1 MTTPTSTES
10 PTSTCSDRQAAPD
23 RQVAAGLPPV
33 AADRQVAAGS
43 PPVAADRQVAAG
55 SPPVADV
62 TELRQEIDRLDDDI
76 LRLIQRRTEVSQRIG
91 AIRRAEGGP
100 RIVLSREQA
109 VLARFRDLGPE
120 GRELGML
127 LLRLGR
133 GRLGRA

>member
-1 MTTPTSTES
+1 VTS
-10 PTSTCSDRQAAPD
+10 PTSTGTPASSDPAAS
-23 RQVAAGLPPV
+23 VEALPPS
-33 AADRQVAAGS
+33 DNI
-43 PPVAADRQVAAG
+43 
-55 SPPVADV
+55 
-62 TELRQEIDRLDDDI
+62 TELREEIDRLDAEI
-76 LRLIQRRTEVSQRIG
+76 LRMILRRSEVSQQIG

>member
-1 MTTPTSTES
+1 VSTIVNTEEQA
-10 PTSTCSDRQAAPD
+10 QAAPAETATVPEI
-23 RQVAAGLPPV
+23 VA
-33 AADRQVAAGS
+33 
-43 PPVAADRQVAAG
+43 
-55 SPPVADV
+55 
-62 TELRQEIDRLDDDI
+62 LREEIDHLDGQI
-76 LRLIQRRTEVSQRIG
+76 LEMIKRRSEVSQRIG

-133 GRLGRA
+133 GRLGWR

>member
-1 MTTPTSTES
+1 VTTPSSEPRVEIAVTDPGDPDSTS
-10 PTSTCSDRQAAPD
+10 STDISH
-23 RQVAAGLPPV
+23 
-33 AADRQVAAGS
+33 
-43 PPVAADRQVAAG
+43 
-55 SPPVADV
+55 
-62 TELRQEIDRLDDDI
+62 LREEIDRLDADI

-109 VLARFRDLGPE
+109 VLARFRELGPE
-120 GRELGML
+120 GRELGMM

>member
-1 MTTPTSTES
+1 MSTAVNNEG
-10 PTSTCSDRQAAPD
+10 TAP
-23 RQVAAGLPPV
+23 
-33 AADRQVAAGS
+33 GS
-43 PPVAADRQVAAG
+43 APG
-55 SPPVADV
+55 SAPGPDISV
-62 TELRQEIDRLDDDI
+62 LREEIDSLDEQI
-76 LRLIQRRTEVSQRIG
+76 LNLIKRRSEVSQQIG

-133 GRLGRA
+133 GRLGRS

>member
-1 MTTPTSTES
+1 MTS
-10 PTSTCSDRQAAPD
+10 PISEPRVEIAITD
-23 RQVAAGLPPV
+23 PV
-33 AADRQVAAGS
+33 
-43 PPVAADRQVAAG
+43 PVPLSSEIND
-55 SPPVADV
+55 
-62 TELRQEIDRLDDDI
+62 LRLEIDQLDADI

-120 GRELGML
+120 GRELGMM

>member
-1 MTTPTSTES
+1 MTS
-10 PTSTCSDRQAAPD
+10 PTSTGTPAGSDSASSANS
-23 RQVAAGLPPV
+23 ANSAEALPPSDNIT
-33 AADRQVAAGS
+33 A
-43 PPVAADRQVAAG
+43 
-55 SPPVADV
+55 
-62 TELRQEIDRLDDDI
+62 LREEIDRLDAEI
-76 LRLIQRRTEVSQRIG
+76 LRMILRRSEVSQQIG

>member
-1 MTTPTSTES
+1 MTSPSSEPRVEIAVTDPVPVPTSSEIN
-10 PTSTCSDRQAAPD
+10 D
-23 RQVAAGLPPV
+23 
-33 AADRQVAAGS
+33 
-43 PPVAADRQVAAG
+43 
-55 SPPVADV
+55 
-62 TELRQEIDRLDDDI
+62 LRQEIDRLDADI

-109 VLARFRDLGPE
+109 VLARFRELGPE
-120 GRELGML
+120 GRELGMM

>member
-1 MTTPTSTES
+1 VSITVNNEAT
-10 PTSTCSDRQAAPD
+10 APD
-23 RQVAAGLPPV
+23 TRPGTRPDTAPDVSGLDIS
-33 AADRQVAAGS
+33 A
-43 PPVAADRQVAAG
+43 
-55 SPPVADV
+55 
-62 TELRQEIDRLDDDI
+62 LRVEIDTLDEQI
-76 LRLIQRRTEVSQRIG
+76 LQLIKRRSEVSQRIG

-133 GRLGRA
+133 GRLGRS

>member
-1 MTTPTSTES
+1 VTS
-10 PTSTCSDRQAAPD
+10 PTSTGTPASSDPAAS
-23 RQVAAGLPPV
+23 AASVEALPPS
-33 AADRQVAAGS
+33 DNI
-43 PPVAADRQVAAG
+43 
-55 SPPVADV
+55 
-62 TELRQEIDRLDDDI
+62 TELREEIDRLDAEI
-76 LRLIQRRTEVSQRIG
+76 LRMILRRSEVSQQIG

>member
-1 MTTPTSTES
+1 MTS
-10 PTSTCSDRQAAPD
+10 PTSTPTESTSAAAAP
-23 RQVAAGLPPV
+23 APGPLESLPPS
-33 AADRQVAAGS
+33 ADITA
-43 PPVAADRQVAAG
+43 
-55 SPPVADV
+55 
-62 TELRQEIDRLDDDI
+62 LREEIDQLDADI
-76 LRLIQRRTEVSQRIG
+76 LRLIQRRTEVSRQIG

-120 GRELGML
+120 GRELGMM

>member
-1 MTTPTSTES
+1 VGIAVNDKITVTE
-10 PTSTCSDRQAAPD
+10 PGAAP
-23 RQVAAGLPPV
+23 
-33 AADRQVAAGS
+33 GS
-43 PPVAADRQVAAG
+43 EPAPEVSAMDI
-55 SPPVADV
+55 S
-62 TELRQEIDRLDDDI
+62 TLRGEIDSLDTQI
-76 LRLIQRRTEVSQRIG
+76 LELIKRRSEVSQQIG

-133 GRLGRA
+133 GRLGRG

>member
-1 MTTPTSTES
+1 VSNVAATES
-10 PTSTCSDRQAAPD
+10 AEPGQPQEEAVTSPISEPRVEIAITD
-23 RQVAAGLPPV
+23 PV
-33 AADRQVAAGS
+33 
-43 PPVAADRQVAAG
+43 PVPLSSEIND
-55 SPPVADV
+55 
-62 TELRQEIDRLDDDI
+62 LRLEIDQLDADI

-120 GRELGML
+120 GRELGMM